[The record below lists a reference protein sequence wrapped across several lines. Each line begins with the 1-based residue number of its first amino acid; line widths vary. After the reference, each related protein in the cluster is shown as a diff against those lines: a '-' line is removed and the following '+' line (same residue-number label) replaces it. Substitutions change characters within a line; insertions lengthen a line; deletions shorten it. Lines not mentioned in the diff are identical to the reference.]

1 MALDFPSSPSLNQI
15 ISSEGLEYIWNG
27 TAWVGYS
34 SEISYPQAN
43 FTNVDA
49 VNIDVTGI
57 TTSVNL
63 DVTNGTIDYLIAS
76 QANISGTTTSLT
88 LDVTNGTIDYFTS
101 SQTNVLGIATALNL
115 DVTNGSVDYLNST
128 QSNVS
133 GTTTSLNLDVTNGTV
148 DYLTATQVNVSG
160 VVTATTFDGNVTGD
174 VTGNLSGNVNSSG
187 VSTFSNVV
195 VGGATTDLVVVG
207 DARITGILTIG
218 TSSITLNGI
227 DNTIKIGTGLTLTE
241 SGGANYAGVVTALAF
256 FGDGTN
262 IDISANP
269 NNGVGLSTVGGVV
282 GYAVTHINLFGTGIS
297 TSSYNLSSGIATV
310 YINGG
315 NVPIGDT
322 FPSSPKNGDLF
333 YNIDYGRTY
342 IYYDEVA
349 LGVGLAAFWVDAA
362 PFNNIIEANYALVA
376 GIATYAPVA
385 GVATVAQGL
394 TGGPNVQVGRIRA
407 TGITT
412 FERNSEFQQDVSIDG
427 TLRVGTG
434 VTINSGVVT
443 TTTLNVTG
451 QSTLKNINSSGLST
465 FTSIRFA
472 DDAGAGFSTYVT
484 NIGQSYIIGFHVG
497 QGYFQDKY
505 YQFAATAPNFII
517 NDVGI
522 GTTNAL
528 YKLHVNGGIGAT
540 SLTVSGIVTANSFEV
555 PGGNSSQFLKADG
568 SLDSTTYL
576 SSFIEQDTLDT
587 VTGRENITSNGITVG
602 FVTARNS
609 SGEAH
614 FVADSQTGSNAFL
627 DFKQD
632 GVIVSNVA
640 YSPTVSDA
648 LELNSITSKNVVIA
662 NGGGSVGVGT
672 TNPISKFDV
681 RGDVSVGID
690 TSQGVILTSANGT
703 RYRLIVGDDGSLS
716 TTAV

>member
-43 FTNVDA
+43 LTNIDA

-57 TTSVNL
+57 TTSLNL

-101 SQTNVLGIATALNL
+101 SQTNVLGIASALNL
-115 DVTNGSVDYLNST
+115 DVTNGSVDYLTST
-128 QSNVS
+128 QANVS

-148 DYLTATQVNVSG
+148 DYLTATQANVSG
-160 VVTATTFDGNVTGD
+160 VVTATTFDGN

-195 VGGATTDLVVVG
+195 VGGATTELVVTG

-241 SGGANYAGVVTALAF
+241 SGNANYAGFVTALAF

-262 IDISANP
+262 IDISQNP
-269 NNGVGLSTVGGVV
+269 DNGVGLSTVGGVV
-282 GYAVTHINLFGTGIS
+282 GYAVTHINLFGTSIS
-297 TSSYNLSSGIATV
+297 TSTYNSSSGIATV

-322 FPSSPKNGDLF
+322 FPSSAKNGDLF

-385 GVATVAQGL
+385 GIATVAGNL

-412 FERNSEFQQDVSIDG
+412 FERNSEFQQDVRIDG

-443 TTTLNVTG
+443 ASSFDGNITTTQITVVPENNLLINVEGMG
-451 QSTLKNINSSGLST
+451 QPYTYTFGSGGIVNFPSNIEIGSGGYSFFEDGGVDSTIQANPIHNFKIHVGGYNTKVWSFSTDGSLSTPGDIIVSSGS
-465 FTSIRFA
+465 
-472 DDAGAGFSTYVT
+472 
-484 NIGQSYIIGFHVG
+484 
-497 QGYFQDKY
+497 
-505 YQFAATAPNFII
+505 
-517 NDVGI
+517 VGI
-522 GTTNAL
+522 GTTNA
-528 YKLHVNGGIGAT
+528 T
-540 SLTVSGIVTANSFEV
+540 STLTV
-555 PGGNSSQFLKADG
+555 
-568 SLDSTTYL
+568 
-576 SSFIEQDTLDT
+576 
-587 VTGRENITSNGITVG
+587 
-602 FVTARNS
+602 
-609 SGEAH
+609 H
-614 FVADSQTGSNAFL
+614 
-627 DFKQD
+627 
-632 GVIVSNVA
+632 
-640 YSPTVSDA
+640 
-648 LELNSITSKNVVIA
+648 
-662 NGGGSVGVGT
+662 
-672 TNPISKFDV
+672 
-681 RGDVSVGID
+681 GDVSVGID
-690 TSQGVILTSANGT
+690 TSKGVILTSENGT
-703 RYRLIVGDDGSLS
+703 RYRLIVGNDGSLS